1 MFRQRIE
8 VMKGNFKQLINS
20 DKPVLVDFYADWCGP
35 CKMQAPILKDV
46 SAALKGKARI
56 IKIDVDK
63 NQGIA
68 MQYQV
73 QSIPTIILFKKGKPV
88 WRKAGVANKQQL
100 INLIEQ
106 NA

>member
-1 MFRQRIE
+1 
-8 VMKGNFKQLINS
+8 MKGNFKQLINS

-46 SAALKGKARI
+46 SAATHGKARI

-68 MQYQV
+68 MQYKV

-88 WRKAGVANKQQL
+88 WRQAGVANKQQL
-100 INLIEQ
+100 ISLIEK

>member
-1 MFRQRIE
+1 
-8 VMKGNFKQLINS
+8 MKGNFKQLINI

-35 CKMQAPILKDV
+35 CKVQAPILKNV
-46 SAALKGKARI
+46 SAATHGKARI

-68 MQYQV
+68 MQYKV

-88 WRKAGVANKQQL
+88 WRQAGVANKQQL
-100 INLIEQ
+100 ISLIEK

>member
-1 MFRQRIE
+1 
-8 VMKGNFKQLINS
+8 MKGNFKRLIDS

-35 CKMQAPILKDV
+35 CKMQAPILKEV
-46 SAALKGKARI
+46 SASVHGKARI

-68 MQYQV
+68 RQYQV

-88 WRKAGVANKQQL
+88 WRQAGVANKRQL

-106 NA
+106 NS

>member
-1 MFRQRIE
+1 
-8 VMKGNFKQLINS
+8 MKGNFKQLINS

-35 CKMQAPILKDV
+35 CKMQAPVLKDV
-46 SAALKGKARI
+46 STALKGKARI

-63 NQGIA
+63 NQSIA
-68 MQYQV
+68 RQYQV

-88 WRKAGVANKQQL
+88 WRQTGVANKQQL
-100 INLIEQ
+100 ISLIEQ

>member
-1 MFRQRIE
+1 
-8 VMKGNFKQLINS
+8 MKGNFKQLINS

-46 SAALKGKARI
+46 SAATHGKARI

-88 WRKAGVANKQQL
+88 WRQAGVANKQQL
-100 INLIEQ
+100 ISLIEK

>member
-1 MFRQRIE
+1 
-8 VMKGNFKQLINS
+8 MKGNFKQLINS

-35 CKMQAPILKDV
+35 CKVQAPILKDV
-46 SAALKGKARI
+46 SAATHGKARI

-68 MQYQV
+68 MQYKV

-88 WRKAGVANKQQL
+88 WRQAGVANKQQL
-100 INLIEQ
+100 ISLIEK